1 VALALAG
8 CGGGSP
14 TQPTPDPPAPTLA
27 CPADIAAQARNGQP
41 ATVNF
46 DLPAAQGGVAPV
58 SVACTPAPGASF
70 ALGTTGVTCTATDAK
85 SRTGSCSFAVN
96 VTAVPKLS
104 KVTFVA
110 FGDSITEGKTSP
122 DPTAL
127 LLTVE
132 ESYPFKLE
140 ALLKARYIDQTIAVS
155 NEGRGG
161 EPVITKGQQRLAQ
174 VLDTREPDVLLLLDG
189 ANDLLGAANSG
200 TTESVIPKIA
210 GALESMVKK
219 AKSDGVEVMLA
230 TFPPQNPSGSRGAGA
245 KFVPK
250 LNEEIRHV
258 AADERVPLVDLYNGL
273 GGTPVGSVGVD
284 GLHLTDAGY
293 TKVAQIWFDAIRE
306 RYEAPSEGAA
316 PVLTIVRP
324 ADRVG
329 R

>member
-1 VALALAG
+1 M
-8 CGGGSP
+8 
-14 TQPTPDPPAPTLA
+14 QPTPDAPAPTLA
-27 CPADIAAQARNGQP
+27 CPADMSAPARNGQP

-46 DLPAAQGGVAPV
+46 DLPTAQGGNAPV
-58 SVACTPAPGASF
+58 NVTCTPASGASF
-70 ALGTTGVTCTATDAK
+70 ALGTTSVTCTATDAK
-85 SRTGSCSFAVN
+85 SRTASCSFAVN

-127 LLTVE
+127 LLTLE

-140 ALLKARYIDQTIAVS
+140 VLLKARYIDQTVAVY
-155 NEGRGG
+155 NEGKGG
-161 EPVITKGQQRLAQ
+161 EPVITKGQQRLSQ

-200 TTESVIPKIA
+200 TADAVVSKIA

-219 AKSDGVEVMLA
+219 AKNDGVEVMLA
-230 TFPPQNPSGSRGAGA
+230 TFPPQNSAGSRGAGA
-245 KFVPK
+245 KYVPK
-250 LNEEIRHV
+250 LNEKIRDV
-258 AADERVPLVDLYNGL
+258 AADERVVLVDLYNGL

-293 TKVAQIWFDAIRE
+293 TRVAQIWYDAIRE
-306 RYEAPSEGAA
+306 RYETPSEGSA

-324 ADRVG
+324 ADRVV